1 MCLTNASEIKTAEK
15 NILVYKEL
23 WFGVT
28 SPYQSY
34 KYTKGLQEKDVKIRV
49 SEIKKVWEGYHTYN
63 NKVDVEHENKVHIC
77 IIPKNTKYVNGFYN
91 GELDVKNRASENLY
105 YVGKWTLMN
114 FLKAK
119 FLCIFNVD
127 LIKV

>member
-49 SEIKKVWEGYHTYN
+49 SEIKKVWEGYQTFTFFIT
-63 NKVDVEHENKVHIC
+63 KPTDCKIC
-77 IIPKNTKYVNGFYN
+77 SI
-91 GELDVKNRASENLY
+91 LLY
-105 YVGKWTLMN
+105 ISM
-114 FLKAK
+114 
-119 FLCIFNVD
+119 
-127 LIKV
+127 